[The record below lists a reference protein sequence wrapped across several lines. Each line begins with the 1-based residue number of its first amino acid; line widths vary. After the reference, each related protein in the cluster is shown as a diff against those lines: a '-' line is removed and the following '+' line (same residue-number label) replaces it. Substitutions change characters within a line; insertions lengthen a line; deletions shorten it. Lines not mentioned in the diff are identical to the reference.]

1 MTTTKMK
8 LKNDFSVS
16 VLISV
21 LLAIAFFAFTA
32 ISVQAACGDGTL
44 DSGEVCDGGNFM
56 NDSDGNPISTC
67 SDLGDTDPATKGNAL
82 VCVAGGCTIDQ
93 TASGCSGGFQ
103 SPEKPSNVPESFD
116 QAVINATNW
125 ILGFVIMIAVLAIV
139 WGGIQ
144 YLTSAGNE
152 DQARSGKK
160 TIQYALTGLVIAGLA
175 YAIINIIVGTIFV

>member
-1 MTTTKMK
+1 MK

-32 ISVQAACGDGTL
+32 ISVQAACGDGNI
-44 DSGEVCDGGNFM
+44 DSGETCDGANFM
-56 NDSDGNPISTC
+56 NGPDGNPISHC
-67 SDLGDTDPATKGNAL
+67 SDLGDTDPATNSNNLGCNTD
-82 VCVAGGCTIDQ
+82 CTID
-93 TASGCSGGFQ
+93 SSMCSGGFQ
-103 SPEKPSNVPESFD
+103 SPSQPENVPTSFD

-125 ILGFVIMIAVLAIV
+125 ILGFVIMIAVLAVV